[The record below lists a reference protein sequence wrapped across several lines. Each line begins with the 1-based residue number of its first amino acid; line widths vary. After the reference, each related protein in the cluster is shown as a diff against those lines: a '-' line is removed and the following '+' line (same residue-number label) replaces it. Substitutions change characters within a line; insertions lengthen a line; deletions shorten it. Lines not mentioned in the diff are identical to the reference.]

1 MNASER
7 WRLINNIIAR
17 TGIDGDVIGELARAE
32 AMINAIDQGKMMPP
46 PLPPEIT
53 EPTEPMNEPM
63 PYQAGSMAGKYDN
76 L

>member
-1 MNASER
+1 MNSSER
-7 WRLINNIIAR
+7 WILINNIIAR
-17 TGIDGDVIGELARAE
+17 VGIEGDIQGELARAE

-53 EPTEPMNEPM
+53 ETTEPTNEPM
-63 PYQAGSMAGKYDN
+63 PDQTEPATGKYDN